1 MFFVSVS
8 QPDQDVLERLADPDV
23 REGLLASASRGKPLD
38 LTRMSWNGRPTWM
51 SRKAS
56 LFRRAQGGQSFF
68 VSVSQPDQD
77 VLERLADPDVRES
90 LLVSAGRRLLFD
102 LTRISWNAR
111 PIWMSSSATTRK
123 PNRAPPLW

>member
-1 MFFVSVS
+1 MSSAKHWDPIGQTTANNAYSSPRRVDRSMIDVPLSPRNHLDLTRMSWNGRPTWMSRKACSFWRAEGGQSFFVSVS

-56 LFRRAQGGQSFF
+56 LF
-68 VSVSQPDQD
+68 
-77 VLERLADPDVRES
+77 
-90 LLVSAGRRLLFD
+90 
-102 LTRISWNAR
+102 W
-111 PIWMSSSATTRK
+111 
-123 PNRAPPLW
+123 